1 VSTLGPGNPWV
12 RVGRIKH
19 MGDETSGAKAVVTQR
34 RRLYPW
40 TFVLAAVTAWLAWR
54 GVTTLQRGGELARTL
69 AGARHE
75 LAGPAVIGFVVLALV
90 LERLW
95 PRERR
100 PLLAQGHVQDAMFFI
115 LSCLLI
121 VPLVTLL
128 SVGSASVLTANAPWL
143 EVHWVDSW
151 PRPAV
156 VLLTLILM
164 DGCNWLSHLAEH
176 RVGILWRVHAVH
188 HSQEQLSVLTTFR
201 THPLVH
207 TLSFFAATVPVIVLT
222 GSQPLAP
229 VLITV
234 YLCLG
239 AFPHANVGW
248 TFGPLGKV
256 IVSPAY
262 HRIHHAADGP
272 YDVNLGIVLPWWD
285 MLAGRAVFPEP
296 GAPAFRTGLADRPLR
311 VEQAVPRRRGPLLLA
326 HQLIEPFT
334 RGDARGARPSVN
346 AG

>member
-1 VSTLGPGNPWV
+1 VTAPTLDPGNPRV

-19 MGDETSGAKAVVTQR
+19 MGDETWSANVAVIQR

-40 TFVLAAVTAWLAWR
+40 SFVLAAVTAWLAWR
-54 GVTTLQRGGELARTL
+54 GVVSLERSGDLGRTL
-69 AGARHE
+69 GGARHE
-75 LAGPAVIGFVVLALV
+75 LAGPAVVGFVVLALV

-95 PRERR
+95 PRQRR
-100 PLLAQGHVQDAMFFI
+100 PLLAQGHLQDAMFFV
-115 LSCLLI
+115 LSSILI

-128 SVGSASVLTANAPWL
+128 SVGSASLLAANAPWL

-151 PRPAV
+151 PRWAV
-156 VLLTLILM
+156 VLVTLILM

-176 RVGILWRVHAVH
+176 RLGFLWRVHAVH

-229 VLITV
+229 VLITI

-239 AFPHANVGW
+239 AFPHANVPW
-248 TFGPLGKV
+248 SFGPLGKV
-256 IVSPAY
+256 VVSPAY

-285 MLAGRAVFPEP
+285 MLARRAVFPQP
-296 GAPAFRTGLADRPLR
+296 GAPVFRTGLAGRPLN
-311 VEQAVPRRRGPLLLA
+311 VEQAVSGRRAPLLLL
-326 HQLIEPFT
+326 HQLIEPFS
-334 RGDARGARPSVN
+334 RGDVRPTVS
-346 AG
+346 AE